1 MNSFVFDFFH
11 FLCCLGIYP
20 SILFIPWHCCI
31 GFHFRNIK
39 QLIIPLLPGVNLE
52 KRDLRKR
59 FLNGFLSR
67 NQRIRFQIPLDL
79 KMQKRALVTYHGI
92 SSLNT
97 PNQLL
102 KKKKYLGEHVFD
114 TCKEF
119 WKTNKHD
126 NIGWLLLMLLDKE
139 VKEKADLGSL
149 RFQLKLRVNK

>member
-1 MNSFVFDFFH
+1 
-11 FLCCLGIYP
+11 
-20 SILFIPWHCCI
+20 
-31 GFHFRNIK
+31 
-39 QLIIPLLPGVNLE
+39 
-52 KRDLRKR
+52 
-59 FLNGFLSR
+59 
-67 NQRIRFQIPLDL
+67 
-79 KMQKRALVTYHGI
+79 MQKRALVTYHGI